1 MSKIIARAAML
12 ALSLCL
18 IAVITACD
26 RNAVPQADDTLTIGV
41 AVYDPDSAE
50 MQMFANYYRDYI
62 AEGFSV
68 KFYFSDRLTSAEDEQ
83 EFIRA
88 MKAQDADGILSFFGN
103 DIQPV
108 LETCAE
114 EELWYVL
121 GSGTLSDEDFAA
133 ADENPWFL
141 GTVGPAPEEE
151 TRAGEDMAAYFWE
164 QGARRILL
172 LTGGAAQSNYMHYA
186 RAQGALRTLAQR
198 SGAALPMAEE
208 EILLTGENL
217 TFSLG
222 EASITVSPG
231 YYTRESDRPPIDE
244 ALNAGTF
251 DAVLGVYDLN
261 DLLNRIGGKEN
272 ALGHNIAVGMVDCF
286 SEQNFRNFRASD
298 AYGNSSVDY
307 LEGKYAS
314 MADPAFAA
322 LYNAVA
328 GDLDVVSPDG
338 KAFRLHQ
345 DFWTARG
352 RDEFSELYG
361 YTTGI
366 YGNAYSCAD
375 LMTVIRTYQ
384 PDADYDAFAA
394 LTEASDVPSV
404 RARIL
409 SR

>member
-1 MSKIIARAAML
+1 ML

-172 LTGGAAQSNYMHYA
+172 LTGGV
-186 RAQGALRTLAQR
+186 
-198 SGAALPMAEE
+198 ALPMAEE

-222 EASITVSPG
+222 EASITVSSG

-314 MADPAFAA
+314 MAGPAFAA

>member
-172 LTGGAAQSNYMHYA
+172 LTGGV
-186 RAQGALRTLAQR
+186 
-198 SGAALPMAEE
+198 ALPMAEE

-314 MADPAFAA
+314 MAAPAFAA

-394 LTEASDVPSV
+394 LTEASDVPSM